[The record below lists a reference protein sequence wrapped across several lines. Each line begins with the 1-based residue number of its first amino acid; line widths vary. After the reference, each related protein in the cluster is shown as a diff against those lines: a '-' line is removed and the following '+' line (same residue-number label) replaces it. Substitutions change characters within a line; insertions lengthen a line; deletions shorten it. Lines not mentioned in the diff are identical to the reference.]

1 MKKQYMQPATLL
13 TIVAMRQ
20 MLCGESLPVEGT
32 ENDKNNLLSRRRGRR
47 RHDEWDDEEEEEG
60 F

>member
-13 TIVAMRQ
+13 TTVAMRQ
-20 MLCGESLPVEGT
+20 MVCDASLPIKGT
-32 ENDKNNLLSRRRGRR
+32 ENEKDNLLSRRRGRHR
-47 RHDEWDDEEEEEG
+47 RDEWDDEEEEEG

>member
-1 MKKQYMQPATLL
+1 MQPATLL
-13 TIVAMRQ
+13 TTVAMRQ
-20 MLCGESLPVEGT
+20 MVCDASLPIRGT
-32 ENDKNNLLSRRRGRR
+32 EDDKNNLLSRRRGRR

>member
-13 TIVAMRQ
+13 TTVAMQQ
-20 MLCGESLPVEGT
+20 MVCESLPIDGT
-32 ENDKNNLLSRRRGRR
+32 ENNRNNLLSRRRGRR
-47 RHDEWDDEEEEEG
+47 RYDEWDDEEEEEEG

>member
-13 TIVAMRQ
+13 TTVAMQQ
-20 MLCGESLPVEGT
+20 MVCQSLPIDGT
-32 ENDKNNLLSRRRGRR
+32 TKDKNDLLSRRRGRR